1 MIDPILPHYKYIIE
15 CKLHTPH
22 RSHSEI
28 IRDANESMIIG
39 EEEISLHEQ
48 KRPSYEQISYS
59 NPGYLATLYLNF
71 LLWFSCKTLG
81 MISIKP

>member
-1 MIDPILPHYKYIIE
+1 MI
-15 CKLHTPH
+15 
-22 RSHSEI
+22 
-28 IRDANESMIIG
+28 MG

-48 KRPSYEQISYS
+48 KRRTYEQISYS

-81 MISIKP
+81 MIVHKTLKKLNNQKKH